1 LSVSTTVSPISS
13 AKVNLSDWRAV
24 ARLIDHTLLKPEATA
39 EQIIHLCQEAIR
51 FEFATAFVQPWYV
64 PIAASL
70 IQGTVVKVGAPVGFS
85 QGANLT
91 ATKRAEARDL
101 LRVGAHEL
109 DMVINI
115 GALKSRERKLVENDI
130 RAIVEIAHEAGAL
143 LKVILETS
151 LLTVDEKILACEL
164 AVAAG
169 ADFVKTSTGFAG
181 GGATAED
188 VALMRGVVG
197 KRAGV
202 KASGGIRSASDL
214 AAMLDAGANR
224 IGTSAGVQ
232 IVQELG
238 ATA

>member
-1 LSVSTTVSPISS
+1 MSTIVTPVSTTKIDV
-13 AKVNLSDWRAV
+13 SDWRAV
-24 ARLIDHTLLKPEATA
+24 AHVIDHTLLKPEATA
-39 EQIIHLCQEAIR
+39 EQVARLCEEAMR
-51 FEFATAFVQPWYV
+51 FEFATAFIHPWFV
-64 PIAASL
+64 PLAALLLKGS
-70 IQGTVVKVGAPVGFS
+70 VVKVGAPVGFPL
-85 QGANLT
+85 GANLT
-91 ATKRAEARDL
+91 ASKRSEAADL
-101 LRVGAHEL
+101 LRLGAHEL
-109 DMVINI
+109 DMVLNI

-130 RAIVEIAHEAGAL
+130 RGVVEIAHEAGAV
-143 LKVILETS
+143 LKVILETA

-181 GGATAED
+181 GGATVDD

-202 KASGGIRSASDL
+202 KASGGIRTTSDL

-238 ATA
+238 AAV

>member
-1 LSVSTTVSPISS
+1 MVSTTVSPIST
-13 AKVNLSDWRAV
+13 AKIDVADWRAV
-24 ARLIDHTLLKPEATA
+24 ARVIDHTLLKPEATA
-39 EQIIHLCQEAIR
+39 DQVTRLCQEAVR
-51 FEFATAFVQPWYV
+51 FEFATAFVHPWDV
-64 PIAASL
+64 PLAVSL
-70 IQGTVVKVGAPVGFS
+70 LQGTAVKVGAPVGFP

-91 ATKRAEARDL
+91 TTKRAEAQDL
-101 LRVGAHEL
+101 LRVGASEL

-115 GALKSRERKLVENDI
+115 GALKSRERKAVENDI
-130 RAIVEIAHEAGAL
+130 RAVVEIAHDGGAL

-181 GGATAED
+181 GGATAD
-188 VALMRGVVG
+188 DIALMRGVVG

-202 KASGGIRSASDL
+202 KASGGIRTASDVV
-214 AAMLDAGANR
+214 AMLDAGANR

-238 ATA
+238 ATV

>member
-1 LSVSTTVSPISS
+1 VVSTTVSPIST
-13 AKVNLSDWRAV
+13 AKIDVADWRTV
-24 ARLIDHTLLKPEATA
+24 ARVIDHTLLKPEATA
-39 EQIIHLCQEAIR
+39 DQITRLCQEAVR
-51 FEFATAFVQPWYV
+51 FEFATAFVHPWYV
-64 PIAASL
+64 PLAVSL
-70 IQGTVVKVGAPVGFS
+70 VQGTTVKVGAPVGFP

-91 ATKRAEARDL
+91 ATKRAEAQEL
-101 LRVGAHEL
+101 LRVGASEL

-115 GALKSRERKLVENDI
+115 GALKSRERKAVENDI
-130 RAIVEIAHEAGAL
+130 RAVVEIAHDGGAL

-181 GGATAED
+181 GGATAD
-188 VALMRGVVG
+188 DIALMRGVVG

-202 KASGGIRSASDL
+202 KASGGIRTASDV
-214 AAMLDAGANR
+214 AAMFDAGANR

-238 ATA
+238 ATV

>member
-1 LSVSTTVSPISS
+1 MSTTVSPIST
-13 AKVNLSDWRAV
+13 AKIDVTDWRAV
-24 ARLIDHTLLKPEATA
+24 ARVIDHTLLKPEATA
-39 EQIIHLCQEAIR
+39 DQITRLCQEAVR
-51 FEFATAFVQPWYV
+51 FGFATIFVQPWYV
-64 PIAASL
+64 PLAASVAH
-70 IQGTVVKVGAPVGFS
+70 GTQVKIGAPVGFP

-91 ATKRAEARDL
+91 ATKRAEAQEL
-101 LRVGAHEL
+101 LRLGAHEL
-109 DMVINI
+109 DMVLNI
-115 GALKSRERKLVENDI
+115 GALKSRDRKLVETDI
-130 RAIVEIAHEAGAL
+130 RGVVEIAHEGGAL

-181 GGATAED
+181 GGATVDD

-202 KASGGIRSASDL
+202 KASGGIRNAADL

-238 ATA
+238 ATV

>member
-1 LSVSTTVSPISS
+1 MSTTVSVIST
-13 AKVNLSDWRAV
+13 AKIDVSDWRAV
-24 ARLIDHTLLKPEATA
+24 ARVIDHTLLKPEATA
-39 EQIIHLCQEAIR
+39 EQVIRLCEEAVR
-51 FEFATAFVQPWYV
+51 FEFATAFVHPGYV
-64 PIAASL
+64 PLAVSL
-70 IQGTVVKVGAPVGFS
+70 LQGTAVKVGAPVGFP

-91 ATKRAEARDL
+91 STKRAEAHDL
-101 LRVGAHEL
+101 LRVGANEL

-115 GALKSRERKLVENDI
+115 GALKSRERKAVEHDI
-130 RAIVEIAHEAGAL
+130 RGVVEIAHDAGAL
-143 LKVILETS
+143 LKVILETA

-181 GGATAED
+181 GGATVDD

-202 KASGGIRSASDL
+202 KASGGIRSASDV

-232 IVQELG
+232 IAQELG
-238 ATA
+238 ATV

>member
-1 LSVSTTVSPISS
+1 VSTTVSPIAT
-13 AKVNLSDWRAV
+13 AKVNVSDWRAV
-24 ARLIDHTLLKPEATA
+24 ARVIDHTLLKPEATA
-39 EQIIHLCQEAIR
+39 EQITRLCQEAIR
-51 FEFATAFVQPWYV
+51 FEFATAFVQPCFV
-64 PIAASL
+64 PLAASL
-70 IQGTVVKVGAPVGFS
+70 LEGTAVKVGAPVGFP

-91 ATKRAEARDL
+91 TTKRAEAKDL

-109 DMVINI
+109 DMVLNI

-130 RAIVEIAHEAGAL
+130 RAVVEIAHEGGAL

-181 GGATAED
+181 GGATVDD

-202 KASGGIRSASDL
+202 KASGGIRSVSDL

-232 IVQELG
+232 IVQDLG
-238 ATA
+238 ATP